1 MMNTKQKVDKL
12 WEDFRAAI
20 NAAYAEAEKS
30 RNDDGLCLRDY
41 AENISW
47 SDALRDLLARETANE
62 RQHRS
67 NRPSV
72 AGFSAETAAKL
83 ILMQQAGIGA
93 LQPTM
98 PCATAFL
105 VFRQSAVEAQVIGFL
120 AKKHLTVEWRVA
132 LAEFDYA
139 KLMQPATDAV
149 SA

>member
-1 MMNTKQKVDKL
+1 MNTKLKVDTL

-67 NRPSV
+67 TRPSV

-83 ILMQQAGIGA
+83 ILMHQAGTGA
-93 LQPTM
+93 VASEM
-98 PCATAFL
+98 PRATAFL
-105 VFRQSAVEAQVIGFL
+105 VFRQSAVEAQVLGFIVN
-120 AKKHLTVEWRVA
+120 KHLSVDWRVA
-132 LAEFDYA
+132 LAELDYA
-139 KLMQPATDAV
+139 KLMQPAASAV